1 MVFIFIFGLCAC
13 GRQEFSLAREQR
25 EEELEKERLLK
36 EKEDT
41 KEREKQ
47 ARLDKVAK
55 FKCLAKRRRPRGR
68 REGGVSGGG
77 GSVVERGNAAGN
89 DTGDGF
95 GAGDFSGWEARRS
108 PRCVSR

>member
-1 MVFIFIFGLCAC
+1 MSVLT

-25 EEELEKERLLK
+25 EEELEKERVLK

-47 ARLDKVAK
+47 ARLDKLAR
-55 FKCLAKRRRPRGR
+55 FKCLAKRRRPRG
-68 REGGVSGGG
+68 GVGAGASGDGA
-77 GSVVERGNAAGN
+77 SAVERGNAAGN
-89 DTGDGF
+89 AAGNVTGDGF
-95 GAGDFSGWEARRS
+95 GNGAGSAWEARRS